1 MRFYRCD
8 RCGREYTVNMHDIN
22 EGALGLRNPTETCL
36 TIDLPT
42 DLCDA
47 CRKDFEAWF
56 RQPRMDKA
64 MEEARAK
71 AHEHKNGEVT
81 VLGLEDG
88 RVICPVCG
96 EVFEMF
102 SQFPV
107 TFSNGSVFEKNI
119 VICNCPKC
127 GIRLNT
133 QHINY
138 INLKENKDNEQ
149 QLDAKK
155 TSEGLDKKTT

>member
-1 MRFYRCD
+1 MRLFRCD
-8 RCGREYTVNMHDIN
+8 RCGQEYTYNKHGIN

-42 DLCDA
+42 DLCDD

-56 RQPRMDKA
+56 RQPKMDKA

-71 AHEHKNGEVT
+71 QHAHEKNEVT

-102 SQFPV
+102 KLSFV
-107 TFSNGSVFEKNI
+107 TLPDGAVCEKNL
-119 VICNCPKC
+119 VIGNCPKC
-127 GIRLNT
+127 NATLNT

-138 INLKENKDNEQ
+138 ININKKENKDNEQ
-149 QLDAKK
+149 QSDAEE
-155 TSEGLDKKTT
+155 T